1 MVLTA
6 HQAAREAQDIRTVMA
21 TVMAL
26 DSMSTPTET
35 PTAMATALEP
45 PLRLRCS
52 SKPRNL
58 SLW

>member
-6 HQAAREAQDIRTVMA
+6 NQAAQEAQDTRTVMA

-26 DSMSTPTET
+26 DSMSTPTAT
-35 PTAMATALEP
+35 PTAMVTALVL

-52 SKPRNL
+52 STPRNL